1 LCTYKEIS
9 LTAIQLLRIERKYDV
24 QVHSYTNRLYASG
37 RFQKTVAAHLPELSQ
52 SATVL
57 SRTSFGT
64 DFPGQKSEQL
74 AMFYITP
81 ETYRR
86 FTLAEVLIMAA
97 MDMKTSRPVSGS
109 CIRRNTAVGQRG

>member
-1 LCTYKEIS
+1 LRTDEEIS
-9 LTAIQLLRIERKYDV
+9 LAAIHLLRIERKYDV

-37 RFQKTVAAHLPELSQ
+37 RFQETVAAHLPELSQ
-52 SATVL
+52 PATVL

-74 AMFYITP
+74 AMFYITA

-86 FTLAEVLIMAA
+86 FTLAKVLMAA
-97 MDMKTSRPVSGS
+97 MNMKTSRPVFGS
-109 CIRRNTAVGQRG
+109 CIRRNTAVEQRG